1 MLLLEKI
8 VMVIKMF
15 NGYKIIKN
23 VLYLSVDDK
32 CEIGSIFKYDSNHKI
47 TDSIRDFI
55 KKHKIKFSGTKV
67 LLLVSGIV
75 IGSVYLNNVKESNN
89 NVYSGYYVH
98 NIVDKSIP
106 KLDKKVEDYVKIKKE
121 ENKDTAMDNTV
132 KSSNE
137 TKNNTIK
144 NDNSIIIQNKKVKS
158 EVKENLNSVSNT
170 TDEVSTNDIIIEVK
184 RKNNNVIKIS
194 LDDYLVGVV
203 ASEMPASFSDEALKA
218 QAVVAR
224 TYTLKL
230 IESKR
235 VITDDVSTQV
245 YKDNNELMNMWGN
258 SYEKNYN
265 KIKNAVSSTHN
276 VVIKY
281 NGNLIDAVYHSTSNG
296 YTEDAKYVWNNDIPY
311 LKSVSSPWDASVS
324 SFFRENSI
332 DFNTISDKLGILVDS
347 NRIIEIISRDESNRV
362 SKIKINDI
370 EYSGVNIRNLLQLRS
385 ADFDIDKYD
394 NGITFKTKGYG
405 HGVGMSQYGANEMAK
420 IGYTYDKII
429 SYYYTNVNLEK
440 I

>member
-1 MLLLEKI
+1 MKKILLFVLLIILIPLLLTNFKEGLNTISKLKYGIYSNKQIRVKRLEKNRI
-8 VMVIKMF
+8 D
-15 NGYKIIKN
+15 
-23 VLYLSVDDK
+23 SV
-32 CEIGSIFKYDSNHKI
+32 S
-47 TDSIRDFI
+47 
-55 KKHKIKFSGTKV
+55 
-67 LLLVSGIV
+67 L
-75 IGSVYLNNVKESNN
+75 
-89 NVYSGYYVH
+89 
-98 NIVDKSIP
+98 
-106 KLDKKVEDYVKIKKE
+106 EDYV
-121 ENKDTAMDNTV
+121 T
-132 KSSNE
+132 
-137 TKNNTIK
+137 
-144 NDNSIIIQNKKVKS
+144 
-158 EVKENLNSVSNT
+158 
-170 TDEVSTNDIIIEVK
+170 
-184 RKNNNVIKIS
+184 
-194 LDDYLVGVV
+194 GVV
-203 ASEMPASFSDEALKA
+203 AGEMPASFSDEALKA

-258 SYEKNYN
+258 SYEKYYN

-347 NRIIEIISRDESNRV
+347 NSIIEIISRDESNRV